1 MRLGSISAAAV
12 EQNIAVS
19 AVSRRLSDMEHR
31 LGTAVLYRKGR
42 GVEPTPAGTT
52 LLKHAQN
59 LLRLADR
66 AADEMSDFAEGGR
79 GHVRVAA
86 NPSAIA
92 QFLPS
97 LFSSFAT
104 NNENVKIALKE
115 TMSDGVVRDV
125 SDGVVDIGIFSEIV
139 DHTGIETFP
148 YLEDRLCV
156 ITSLD
161 HPMAKQTKVAFTD
174 ILDFPHV
181 ALEDGSSLFAQFSTR
196 AAEAGGALDIAVR
209 VRSFDGVRRMVGSGL
224 GLGILPYGVAAPY
237 AKSDGLQVISLDENW
252 ATRRFLLGVRERKA
266 LSRAAER
273 FLVYALVAG

>member
-1 MRLGSISAAAV
+1 MRLGSISAAAA

-31 LGTAVLYRKGR
+31 LGAAVLYRKGR
-42 GVEPTPAGTT
+42 GVEPTPAGIT

-92 QFLPS
+92 QFLPR

-104 NNENVKIALKE
+104 DNPNVKIALKE

-139 DHTGIETFP
+139 DHAGIETFS

-156 ITSLD
+156 IAPLG
-161 HPMAKQTKVAFTD
+161 HPMAAQPKVPFAA
-174 ILDFPHV
+174 LLNFPHV
-181 ALEDGSSLFAQFSTR
+181 ALEDGSSLFAQFTR
-196 AAEAGGALDIAVR
+196 YAAEAGGVLDIAVR

-224 GLGILPYGVAAPY
+224 GLGILPHGVAAPY
-237 AKSDGLQVISLDENW
+237 AKSDGLHVITLDEDW

-273 FLVYALVAG
+273 FLVHALAAV

>member
-1 MRLGSISAAAV
+1 
-12 EQNIAVS
+12 
-19 AVSRRLSDMEHR
+19 MEHR

-42 GVEPTPAGTT
+42 GVEPTPAGIT

-92 QFLPS
+92 QFLPK

-104 NNENVKIALKE
+104 GNPNVKIALKE

-125 SDGVVDIGIFSEIV
+125 SDGVVDIGVFSEIV
-139 DHTGIETFP
+139 DHAGIETFS
-148 YLEDRLCV
+148 YLEDRLRV
-156 ITSLD
+156 IAPIG
-161 HPMAKQTKVAFTD
+161 HPIAAHEKIAFTAL
-174 ILDFPHV
+174 LDFPHI

-196 AAEAGGALDIAVR
+196 AAEAGGALDVAVR

-224 GLGILPYGVAAPY
+224 GLGILPHGVAAPY
-237 AKSDGLQVISLDENW
+237 ADSDGLRVIALDEDW
-252 ATRRFLLGVRERKA
+252 ATRRFLIGVRERKA

-273 FLVYALVAG
+273 FLMHALAAV

>member
-31 LGTAVLYRKGR
+31 LGTTVLYRKGR
-42 GVEPTPAGTT
+42 GVKPTQAGIT

-66 AADEMSDFAEGGR
+66 TADEMSDFAEGGR
-79 GHVRVAA
+79 GHVRVAT

-97 LFSSFAT
+97 LFSSFAK

-125 SDGVVDIGIFSEIV
+125 SDGVADLGVFSEIV

-156 ITSLD
+156 IAPLD
-161 HPMAKQTKVAFTD
+161 HPMAK
-174 ILDFPHV
+174 
-181 ALEDGSSLFAQFSTR
+181 
-196 AAEAGGALDIAVR
+196 
-209 VRSFDGVRRMVGSGL
+209 
-224 GLGILPYGVAAPY
+224 
-237 AKSDGLQVISLDENW
+237 
-252 ATRRFLLGVRERKA
+252 
-266 LSRAAER
+266 
-273 FLVYALVAG
+273 

>member
-42 GVEPTPAGTT
+42 GVEPTPAGIT

-237 AKSDGLQVISLDENW
+237 AKSDGLQVISLDEDW

>member
-31 LGTAVLYRKGR
+31 LGTTVLYRKGR
-42 GVEPTPAGTT
+42 GVEPTPAGIT

-125 SDGVVDIGIFSEIV
+125 SDGVADLGIFSEIV
-139 DHTGIETFP
+139 DHTGIETFT

-156 ITSLD
+156 IAPLD

-237 AKSDGLQVISLDENW
+237 AKSDGLQVISLDEEW

-266 LSRAAER
+266 LSRAAEL
-273 FLVYALVAG
+273 FLVHALVAG